1 MKHNVADRLAQCVA
15 TAESGPQRMNA
26 LARALDGKGHG
37 TEKWVTQSASV
48 EALKARIR
56 EEYREM
62 PGMCLTFAQACRLW
76 QMDARASASILDALV
91 ADGFLRRTPQG
102 AFRAVE
108 D

>member
-1 MKHNVADRLAQCVA
+1 MKYNVADRLAHCLA
-15 TAESGPQRMNA
+15 TAETGPQRMNA
-26 LARALDGKGHG
+26 LARALDGKGG
-37 TEKWVTQSASV
+37 TEKWVAQSASV

-62 PGMCLTFAQACRLW
+62 PGMCLTFVQACRLW